1 MYQKCSTFILILA
14 LSSLNAQIT
23 KETFIGEWGVDKES
37 YLKHLEKQMGGEK
50 IDLDDPKLK
59 ESRMYSM
66 IVGMVE
72 MADHFSYVFTKD
84 SVFVK
89 MGPGD
94 PIPSGHWEIDG
105 SEIHLIGDRKSI
117 EERMGEKMMGMF
129 TEDEINEML
138 MTKLIFKR
146 ISDSVMEFDYEGKD
160 RPLKFNK
167 K

>member
-1 MYQKCSTFILILA
+1 MYQTSSKLILILA
-14 LSSLNAQIT
+14 LSTLNAQIT
-23 KETFIGEWGVDKES
+23 KESFIGEWNVDKES
-37 YLKHLEKQMGGEK
+37 YLIHLEKQMGGQK

-59 ESRMYSM
+59 KSRMYSM

-72 MADHFSYVFTKD
+72 MADHFSFVFTKD

-94 PIPSGHWEIDG
+94 PIPSGNWEING
-105 SEIHLIGDRKSI
+105 SEIHLIGDRKSV
-117 EERMGEKMMGMF
+117 EERMGEKMMAMF

-138 MTKLIFKR
+138 ITKLIFKR
-146 ISDSVMEFDYEGKD
+146 ISDSVMEFDYEGKG

>member
-1 MYQKCSTFILILA
+1 MYKKYSTFILILT

-23 KETFIGEWGVDKES
+23 KETFIGEWSVDKES
-37 YLKHLEKQMGGEK
+37 YLKHLEKQMGGQK

-72 MADHFSYVFTKD
+72 MADQLSYVFTID

-94 PIPSGHWEIDG
+94 PIPSGHWEING
-105 SEIHLIGDRKSI
+105 SEIHLIGDRKSV
-117 EERMGEKMMGMF
+117 EERMGEKMMAMF
-129 TEDEINEML
+129 TEDEIKEML
-138 MTKLIFKR
+138 ITKLIFKR
-146 ISDSVMEFDYEGKD
+146 INDSVMEFDYEGKG
-160 RPLKFNK
+160 RPLTFNK

>member
-1 MYQKCSTFILILA
+1 MYKTSSKLILILA
-14 LSSLNAQIT
+14 LSTLNAQIT
-23 KETFIGEWGVDKES
+23 KESFIGEWNVDKES
-37 YLKHLEKQMGGEK
+37 YLIHLEKQMGGQK

-72 MADHFSYVFTKD
+72 MADHFSFVFTKD
-84 SVFVK
+84 SAFVK
-89 MGPGD
+89 VGPGD
-94 PIPSGHWEIDG
+94 PIPSGNWEING
-105 SEIHLIGDRKSI
+105 SEIHLIGDRKSV
-117 EERMGEKMMGMF
+117 EERMSEKMMAMF
-129 TEDEINEML
+129 TEDEIKEML
-138 MTKLIFKR
+138 ITKLIFNR